1 MQNNQQRIP
10 EIDIPN
16 QPLWRNQVG
25 PFRASIWENQ
35 RTANGKNFTVREL
48 SFSKR
53 YRTEKGEYKD
63 TTKYQAND
71 IPKAILSLQKAY
83 EQLITPDGNEDSE

>member
-10 EIDIPN
+10 EVDIPN
-16 QPLWRNQVG
+16 TPLWRNQVG

-35 RTANGKNFTVREL
+35 RTTNGKTFTVREL

-53 YRTEKGEYKD
+53 YRTENGEYKD
-63 TTKYQAND
+63 TTKYQTND
-71 IPKAILSLQKAY
+71 IPKAILALNKAY
-83 EQLITPDGNEDSE
+83 EQLVSPDGNEDSE